1 MKSLRFAFV
10 KISPEKEAILSVMFH
25 VSVLLT
31 KKQIS
36 SSDCT
41 WQVLETWEEERPV
54 SLQDYSSFMDTA
66 TLFS

>member
-10 KISPEKEAILSVMFH
+10 KISPEKEAILSVMLH

-36 SSDCT
+36 SSHCT

>member
-10 KISPEKEAILSVMFH
+10 KISPEKEAILSVMLH
-25 VSVLLT
+25 VSVKKK

-54 SLQDYSSFMDTA
+54 SLQDYSAFMDTA